1 MSWVYFIGI
10 VLVIIILFQSF
21 TVVLFIKNAIVHAV
35 LLLYL
40 LLQELWKAIQYLYTL
55 LTRSATIRHRYGM
68 MIQCFQGALRRAWE
82 AIWSIWR
89 FEDRLRAR
97 VLPAANPAP
106 NPPDNDAPIPEPTRE
121 TTHAPQSSGPT
132 RCAGYTDKGRCERK
146 RHVDGEVYY
155 CHQHERQDPQARTAS
170 GVNMAG

>member
-1 MSWVYFIGI
+1 MSWLLFIAI
-10 VLVIIILFQSF
+10 VVVIIIVLQSF
-21 TVVLFIKNAIVHAV
+21 TFIVFIKNAIVHAV
-35 LLLYL
+35 LLLYM
-40 LLQELWKAIQYLYTL
+40 LLQELWKAIRYLYTV

-68 MIQCFQGALRRAWE
+68 AIQCYKAALRRSWD

-106 NPPDNDAPIPEPTRE
+106 IPELPAEATPKATPGATPE
-121 TTHAPQSSGPT
+121 ATTNGLT

-146 RHVDGEVYY
+146 SYVDGEVYY
-155 CHQHERQDPQARTAS
+155 CHQHERQNPKART
-170 GVNMAG
+170 